1 MNSILAIIAAI
12 FALLNLFNSGKRK
25 KAEEKLRNI
34 EKEHHDEKLK
44 IIQKER
50 EAARDRLRDYLDH
63 YRGPGN
69 GKA

>member
-1 MNSILAIIAAI
+1 MNSILAILAALL
-12 FALLNLFNSGKRK
+12 ALLNIFNGRKRA

-50 EAARDRLRDYLDH
+50 DAARDRLRDLLDH
-63 YRGPGN
+63 YRGPE